1 MSYMAQ
7 SSPAYAT
14 AGARVFA
21 FVVDGFLSAIVAI
34 VIFLI
39 GAATQSDG
47 FMLVMSV
54 AAAVASFGY
63 FIGFEATSGATPGK
77 RLLGIKVVK
86 DDGSPMDWG
95 AAIIRNVL
103 RVVDYLPFSY
113 LLGFCLIVFQSRKQR
128 IGDMAAGTLVVKS

>member
-1 MSYMAQ
+1 MAR

-21 FVVDGFLSAIVAI
+21 FIVDGFLSAIVAI
-34 VIFLI
+34 IFVMM

-47 FMLVMSV
+47 LMLLMYLV
-54 AAAVASFGY
+54 ALVASFAY

-86 DDGSPMDWG
+86 EDGSPMDWG

-128 IGDMAAGTLVVKS
+128 IGDMAAQTLVVKS